1 MDCQD
6 WNDYKVGVKARGGGS
21 GTAVK
26 RPAVAPSVKT
36 TRALESED
44 GTAALPT
51 KSLGNEGRALI
62 VSKRVELKK
71 TQAELN
77 AMCSFP
83 SNTIRDIECGKLCPT
98 PMQLNVLNRVLRVTL
113 KYV

>member
-6 WNDYKVGVKARGGGS
+6 WNDYKVGVKARGS
-21 GTAVK
+21 ASDVK
-26 RPAVAPSVKT
+26 RPAITPAMKT
-36 TRALESED
+36 ARALEDAEEPV
-44 GTAALPT
+44 LPT
-51 KSLGNEGRALI
+51 KTLGAEGRALL

-83 SNTIRDIECGKLCPT
+83 AHTIRDIESGKLCPT
-98 PMQLNVLNRVLRVTL
+98 PAQLNVLNRVLRMTL
-113 KYV
+113 KYA